1 MQYLPPYAPGS
12 TVMRKASHHPEDAG
26 RIGILNAFFLN
37 VYP

>member
-1 MQYLPPYAPGS
+1 
-12 TVMRKASHHPEDAG
+12 MRKASHHPEDAG